1 MTNLCPFIQ
10 GSLEWPFSELF
21 NANVSF
27 RDQCKYIAFNIFSCK
42 TLIISNKT
50 LIIRK
55 ISNEKTNQLAIY
67 GILYRNVTIFCRQ
80 ELNSLFQ
87 VQEKLKTCR
96 SSKLNFLSNWFILD
110 DSHVKI
116 VWLYLVNLSEHDIR
130 HYWENVHLFKYYPVK
145 VPRNYFNSFN
155 YLNQTCIQVSKFSFA
170 LDKSKEWF
178 KVFVNCR
185 NEILWCNILA

>member
-27 RDQCKYIAFNIFSCK
+27 WDQCKYIAFNIFSCK
-42 TLIISNKT
+42 TLIISNKI

-80 ELNSLFQ
+80 ELDNLFQ

-96 SSKLNFLSNWFILD
+96 SSKLNFLSNWFIVD

-116 VWLYLVNLSEHDIR
+116 VWLHLVNLSEHDIR
-130 HYWENVHLFKYYPVK
+130 HYCENVHLFKYYPVK

-155 YLNQTCIQVSKFSFA
+155 YLHQTCIQVSKFSFA